1 MIDFTIEQEGRRHN
15 LETARKN
22 HIVIPT
28 IAQMRNPQTIPEKV
42 QAKLKTV
49 GLGEVNPLNLF
60 RITWKNEPVERGGL
74 FRETPNYIEFPSAL
88 TGVPCRI
95 VAMVGKWFPTGCHKV
110 GASFGCLAPRLVTG
124 QFDVTRQKAVWPSTG
139 NYCRGGA
146 FNSKLLGARGVAV
159 LPAGMSRERFEW
171 LRSIDAEII
180 ATPGGETNVKEIFD
194 KTNEL
199 KRDPGY
205 MVFNQF
211 EEMGNPMWHYNV
223 TGNAL
228 ADVFEAIKRPGDRF
242 AGACFTS
249 GSAGTLSTGDRLK
262 ELYPRLK
269 LAAGEA
275 LQCPTMLVNGFGDHR
290 IEGIGDKHIPWIHN
304 VKNTDMA
311 IGIDD
316 EDSQRLLRLF
326 NTPIG
331 QDYLRRELHLDEK
344 MIEQLTWL
352 GISGIANVLCCIKL
366 AKYYEM
372 TEHDVVGTV
381 LTDSA
386 MMYGSRVEE
395 LNENHGPYD
404 AREAILDHAT
414 HMLGLRTDNMLELTY
429 RERKRIHNLK
439 YYTWVEQQGKT
450 AEELDALWYDTEGT
464 WDAVHAQSAQ
474 LDALIEEFN
483 EETGVLKL
491 L

>member
-1 MIDFTIEQEGRRHN
+1 MIDLSIHQEGLAHN
-15 LETARKN
+15 IAKAKENGIL
-22 HIVIPT
+22 IPT
-28 IAQMRNPQTIPEKV
+28 IAQMRNPETIPEKV
-42 QAKLKTV
+42 RSKLKNV
-49 GLGEVNPLNLF
+49 ALGEVNPLNLF
-60 RITWKNEPVERGGL
+60 RITWKNEPKDFGGL
-74 FRETPNYIEFPSAL
+74 YQETPNYVEFPSEL

-124 QFDVTRQKAVWPSTG
+124 QFDVEAHKAVWPSTG

-146 FNSKLLGARGVAV
+146 FNSKLLGAQGVAI
-159 LPAGMSRERFEW
+159 LPAGMSRERFDW
-171 LRSIDAEII
+171 LREIGAEVI
-180 ATPGGETNVKEIFD
+180 ATPGGESNVKEIFD

-211 EEMGNPMWHYNV
+211 EEMGNPLWHYNV

-228 ADVFEAIKRPGDRF
+228 ADVFESVKRPGDRF

-249 GSAGTLSTGDRLK
+249 GSAGTLSAGDRLK
-262 ELYPRLK
+262 ERYPQLK
-269 LAAGEA
+269 LGVGEA
-275 LQCPTMLVNGFGDHR
+275 LQCPTILENGFGGHR

-311 IGIDD
+311 IAIDD

-326 NTPIG
+326 NTPEG
-331 QDYLRRELHLDEK
+331 QKYLKEVLRLDDETIEK
-344 MIEQLTWL
+344 LTWL
-352 GISGIANVLCCIKL
+352 GISGIANVLCCIKM
-366 AKYYEM
+366 AKYYEF
-372 TEHDVVGTV
+372 TERDVVGTV

-386 MMYGSRVEE
+386 VMYGSRVQE
-395 LNENHGPYD
+395 LHDQHGAYSVLD
-404 AREAILDHAT
+404 AALDHAI
-414 HMLGLRTDNMLELTY
+414 HLLGQKTDGMLELGY

-450 AEELDALWYDTEGT
+450 AEELDALWYDTAGT
-464 WDAVHAQSAQ
+464 WDAVHAQAKA
-474 LDALIEEFN
+474 LDKLIEAFN
-483 EETGVLKL
+483 EETGVLKSL
-491 L
+491 